1 MSTQQ
6 SSTTTTNN
14 QQNPSKTLQ
23 VGSSSNEIFRP
34 SAVKDVPEL
43 SKENIL
49 NMLK

>member
-6 SSTTTTNN
+6 SSTTTTN
-14 QQNPSKTLQ
+14 NPSKTLQ

>member
-6 SSTTTTNN
+6 SSNN